1 MTKSRIKKIIVLLSM
16 CVGAI
21 LCMTGCVKPYDTPE
35 YVTIEAS
42 QTAFLVPLVGDT
54 SNQASFESE
63 EMLEQAKVATKEIQ
77 IPHRWVQT
85 GRMSWTGEYRPSAT
99 LIIVERKPVTREW
112 ISSTDPNSSTNNA
125 IFGESLDGIGI
136 YVGMN
141 CSAQI
146 DEANATRFLYRYNNT
161 PLETVID
168 NDIRA
173 MVEDEF
179 NKSVGKY
186 NIADLQ
192 SKKGTIMEEVVA
204 NVKNHFSKYGV
215 TITVLGMKEGI
226 SYENDAIQKA
236 IDEKF
241 SSEQLLTTQQNLNEV
256 EVAKAEAAAQA
267 AKIAAEA
274 QAEVLR
280 IAADAEA
287 EANKKI
293 AASLTSEL
301 AELRKIEAFTEKWDG
316 AMPKVQS
323 DGASIFD
330 MTDALE

>member
-1 MTKSRIKKIIVLLSM
+1 MKKIKKVLVLFGV
-16 CVGAI
+16 CVGGM
-21 LCMTGCVKPYDTPE
+21 LCFVGCKPYDKPE

-42 QTAFLVPLVGDT
+42 QTAFLVPLTGDT

-85 GRMSWTGEYRPSAT
+85 GRQNWVGEYRAT
-99 LIIVERKPVTREW
+99 AKLIIVERKPVTREW
-112 ISSTDPNSSTNNA
+112 VADPNGANNA
-125 IFGESLDGIGI
+125 IFGESLDGVGV

-146 DEANATRFLYRYNNT
+146 DEANATKFLYRYNNT
-161 PLETVID
+161 PLETVIN

-173 MVEDEF
+173 MVEDQF
-179 NKSVGKY
+179 NKAVGKY

-192 SKKGTIMEEVVA
+192 KSKGVIMDEVVS
-204 NVKNHFSKYGV
+204 NVKNHFSEYGV
-215 TITVLGMKEGI
+215 TITVLGMKEGVT
-226 SYENDAIQKA
+226 YENDAIQKA

-241 SSEQLLTTQQNLNEV
+241 SSEQLLVTQQNLNEV
-256 EVAKAEAAAQA
+256 EIAKAQAAAEA

-274 QAEVLR
+274 EAEVLR
-280 IAADAEA
+280 IGADAEA
-287 EANKKI
+287 EANRKV

-301 AELRKIEAFTEKWDG
+301 ADIRKIEAFTKKWDG
-316 AMPKVQS
+316 VMPKVQS

-330 MTDALE
+330 VTGSISD

>member
-1 MTKSRIKKIIVLLSM
+1 MKKIKKVFAVLAVCAGSM
-16 CVGAI
+16 
-21 LCMTGCVKPYDTPE
+21 LCFTGCIKPYDKPE

-42 QTAFLVPLVGDT
+42 QTAFLVPLTGDT

-85 GRMSWTGEYRPSAT
+85 GRQNWVGEYRAT
-99 LIIVERKPVTREW
+99 AKLIIVERKPVTREW
-112 ISSTDPNSSTNNA
+112 VASADGSNNNA
-125 IFGESLDGIGI
+125 IFGESLDGVGI

-146 DEANATRFLYRYNNT
+146 DESNATKFLYRYNNT
-161 PLETVID
+161 PLETVIN

-179 NKSVGKY
+179 NKAVGKY

-192 SKKGTIMEEVVA
+192 KSKGTIMGEVVS
-204 NVKNHFSKYGV
+204 NVKNHFSEYGV
-215 TITVLGMKEGI
+215 TITVLGMKEGVT
-226 SYENDAIQKA
+226 YENDAIQKA

-241 SSEQLLTTQQNLNEV
+241 SSEQLLVTQQNLNEV
-256 EVAKAEAAAQA
+256 EIAKAQAAAEA

-274 QAEVLR
+274 EAEVLR

-287 EANKKI
+287 EANRKV

-301 AELRKIEAFTEKWDG
+301 ADIRKIEAFTKKWDG
-316 AMPKVQS
+316 VMPKVQS

-330 MTDALE
+330 MTDEIAK